1 MKWLGKDA
9 ISALAVDG
17 KGGKAELLVKVG
29 RWVEARG
36 RNVTQP
42 GLFLFLMHSP
52 LMNTLLDHNT
62 VMIVSYETLRTLSA
76 HLASCS
82 IGLLLCDEGHR
93 LKNSGL
99 CSLIYLPCQER
110 AANHHEHSS
119 FLDPDSLTFQSLNA
133 LDVKRR
139 VILTGTPIQVSNCSW
154 RIYASCCPMLMLQ
167 SIRLGFRMISQNTSR
182 CLISPTPISWA
193 RAKTSGKTSRTLL
206 SEAAMRVHRQRYKP
220 HLRGSSKSSVDS

>member
-17 KGGKAELLVKVG
+17 KGGKAELLGKVG

-42 GLFLFLMHSP
+42 GLLLFHGALTTYQHVI
-52 LMNTLLDHNT
+52 LGHDK

-76 HLASCS
+76 HLANCS

-99 CSLIYLPCQER
+99 CSLI
-110 AANHHEHSS
+110 
-119 FLDPDSLTFQSLNA
+119 SLARLSREPL
-133 LDVKRR
+133 
-139 VILTGTPIQVSNCSW
+139 LT
-154 RIYASCCPMLMLQ
+154 M
-167 SIRLGFRMISQNTSR
+167 SIRLSLMQ
-182 CLISPTPISWA
+182 
-193 RAKTSGKTSRTLL
+193 TL
-206 SEAAMRVHRQRYKP
+206 
-220 HLRGSSKSSVDS
+220 